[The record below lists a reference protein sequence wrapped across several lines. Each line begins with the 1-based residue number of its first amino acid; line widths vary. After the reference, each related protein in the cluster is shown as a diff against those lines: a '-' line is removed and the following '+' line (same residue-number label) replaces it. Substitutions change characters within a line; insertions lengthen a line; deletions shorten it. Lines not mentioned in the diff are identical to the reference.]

1 MLKRT
6 ENKVKDKYVE
16 SGEIVLFEVEFICNF
31 KSREGQEIELM
42 HQKPTKYK
50 HKKINYIWVLSKLNF
65 NGFFQRNTCIK

>member
-1 MLKRT
+1 MLKRA
-6 ENKVKDKYVE
+6 ENKVKDKYIE

-50 HKKINYIWVLSKLNF
+50 HTKNKLYMDFKKIKF
-65 NGFFQRNTCIK
+65 